1 MMRQSGMSYK
11 SLSFV
16 SFSSSDHIF
25 CRSNA
30 AYGNRQRGF
39 EFQFYGIRCNF
50 QSSLEEIDFGMT
62 GIAVLEENV
71 MAGDVVTRMS
81 GLNQKFQVKC
91 PGRGMNFNFPDNL
104 SAKNLQ
110 ARLGIKLNS
119 VQNADKE
126 KIKNPAGQF
135 SQEILIVT
143 YAAGLNHIIAGI
155 QFLYHCRHFFRGI
168 LQIAIQHGDQIKPC
182 QSKPLPQRLGLAPL
196 PLF

>member
-16 SFSSSDHIF
+16 SFSSSDHIV

-50 QSSLEEIDFGMT
+50 QSSLEEIDFGLT
-62 GIAVLEENV
+62 GIAVFEDNV
-71 MAGDVVTRMS
+71 MAGDFVTRMS

-143 YAAGLNHIIAGI
+143 YAAGFNHIIAGI
-155 QFLYHCRHFFRGI
+155 QFLYHCRNFSRGI
-168 LQIAIQHGDQIKPC
+168 LQTPSHHSHHTNPATYKPP
-182 QSKPLPQRLGLAPL
+182 QQAPPLP
-196 PLF
+196 